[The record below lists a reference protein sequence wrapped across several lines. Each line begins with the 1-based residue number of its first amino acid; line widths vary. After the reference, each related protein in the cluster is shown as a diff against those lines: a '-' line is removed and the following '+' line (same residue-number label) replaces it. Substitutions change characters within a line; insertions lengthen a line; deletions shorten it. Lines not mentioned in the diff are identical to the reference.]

1 MATQTGFDAAAD
13 AIDARITSAETNAGK
28 AMTDVKN
35 AIDNL
40 QTAASAIPP
49 SISFNAPTIG
59 VNIPVIS
66 GVAPSAPSLTAI
78 KASVGT
84 KPANFSASV
93 AERAMQSVPQE
104 AFTVP
109 EIVFPDAVIYS
120 ELVKPSSLAIA
131 LPDDIPDAPTVNL
144 PTDLTVGNQT
154 VPNIPTVSIPD
165 WGEDIPLMD
174 ITLPETTFAYVEPI
188 YESSLKTAL
197 ASKLLDGVNNGGTGL
212 GVTVQ
217 TAIWNQD
224 LERLE
229 QQKDD
234 DIDTVLN
241 LYSGRGFDMPT
252 GMVAEQVQEVLKN
265 YTRDRAQNSRTQVIE
280 EAKIAKEMTQFF
292 IDKGLSL
299 EQIELSHAN
308 NVANRALEA
317 EKAVVQFSID
327 LFNAKVSKFNLEL
340 EKYKAKQIEI
350 QMRIKSQ
357 ELILDAYKAELLGV
371 DTSLKQDSVVI
382 QNYNAQVA
390 SHGMNISLYEAELK
404 AVESQ
409 LNIERAKVEIFK
421 GEIGGYV
428 AELQAQKNQSDLYIA
443 QIAGESAKIDIHK
456 TEVEAYATRV
466 QAVKVSNDVVVA
478 QINSDIAVEKL
489 NLDSHLANV
498 SLYKAKS
505 DQMIAEMSAEIDV
518 YRTSS
523 SVFEILLKHAQAQT
537 EFNVAT
543 QIREQTLIQANAGMA
558 LEAAKANLQAFSN
571 VNAIRVSAASS
582 QSQASSAL
590 AGMVGGA
597 IQGMLQLGGQGTA
610 LETTEI
616 AAA

>member
-1 MATQTGFDAAAD
+1 MATQTGFDAAAS
-13 AIDARITSAETNAGK
+13 AIDARISDAEKNAGK
-28 AMTDVKN
+28 AMADVKN
-35 AIDNL
+35 AINNL
-40 QTAASAIPP
+40 QDAAKATPP
-49 SISFNAPTIG
+49 AISFNAPTIG
-59 VNIPVIS
+59 INIPLIS
-66 GVAPSAPSLTAI
+66 AVGPSGPNLTAI
-78 KASVGT
+78 KASVGV
-84 KPANFSASV
+84 KPGEFSASI
-93 AERAMQSVPQE
+93 AERAMQSAPQE
-104 AFTVP
+104 GFVTP
-109 EIVFPDAVIYS
+109 TIVFPESPIYS
-120 ELVKPSSLAIA
+120 PLVKPSQLLIA
-131 LPDDIPDAPTVNL
+131 LPDSIPTAPSVNL
-144 PTDLTVGNQT
+144 PTDLAVGNQT

-174 ITLPETTFAYVEPI
+174 IDLPSTTFAYVEPI

-229 QQKDD
+229 QQKED
-234 DIDTVLN
+234 DIDKVLN
-241 LYSGRGFDMPT
+241 LYGGRGFDMPN
-252 GMVAEQVQEVLKN
+252 GMVAAQVQEVLKN

-292 IDKGLSL
+292 LDKGLSL

-327 LFNAKVSKFNLEL
+327 LFNTKVSKFNLEL

-350 QMRIKSQ
+350 QMRIKTQ
-357 ELILDAYKAELLGV
+357 ELILDSYKAELSGV
-371 DTSLKQDSVVI
+371 DTSLKQDSVEI

-390 SHGMNISLYEAELK
+390 SHGMNIALYEAELK

-421 GEIGGYV
+421 GEISGYV

-456 TEVEAYATRV
+456 TEVDAYATRV
-466 QAVKVSNDVVVA
+466 QAVKVTNDVVVA
-478 QINSDIAVEKL
+478 QINADIAVETL
-489 NLDSHLANV
+489 NLNSHLANV
-498 SLYKAKS
+498 TLYKAKS
-505 DQMIAEMSAEIDV
+505 DQMIAEMAAEIDV
-518 YRTSS
+518 FRVGVSE
-523 SVFEILLKHAQAQT
+523 FEVLLKHAQSQN

-543 QIREQTLIQANAGMA
+543 QIREATLIQANAGMS

-571 VNAIRVSAASS
+571 VNAIRVHAASS
-582 QSQASSAL
+582 QSEASSAL